1 MKILVIGKNGYISK
15 CFQEYMSS
23 YADDVVKAISVRD
36 DAWKNMSFAGF
47 DSVFNTAAL
56 AHNNARKGTDEE
68 FINLNVKLPFEIAN
82 KAKQDKVP
90 IFIHMSSLI
99 VYGNPSRINE
109 FNPITRETIPN
120 PDNIYGKSKYMGEL
134 ELRKLEDEN
143 FKIALIRSPRV
154 YGEKDTDSI
163 QQLTRF
169 AKTMPIFPDVKNS
182 ISMIYSDNLCELVR
196 LIAVSKQSGTYYPQ
210 QERYICTSKLVKD
223 ISVASGHRLFLT
235 KVFNPILRMIG
246 KKVRLVSKVF
256 GNEGFD
262 MSVSNH
268 FDGKYRIV
276 SYEESVEK
284 LASMKGN

>member
-36 DAWKNMSFAGF
+36 DSWKNMSFAGF
-47 DSVFNTAAL
+47 DAIFNTAAL

-68 FINLNVKLPFEIAN
+68 FMNLNVKLPPELAK
-82 KAKQDKVP
+82 KAKLDKVP

-99 VYGNPSRINE
+99 VYGNPSGINE
-109 FNPITRETIPN
+109 FNPITRDTIPN

-134 ELRKLEDEN
+134 QLNKLEDDN
-143 FKIALIRSPRV
+143 FRIAIIRSPRV

-163 QQLTRF
+163 QQLTCF

-196 LIAVSKQSGTYYPQ
+196 LIAESKQRGIFFPQ

-235 KVFNPILRMIG
+235 KVFNPILYLIRNKAGI
-246 KKVRLVSKVF
+246 VSKVF
-256 GNEGFD
+256 GNEGYS
-262 MSVSNH
+262 MELSNH
-268 FDGKYRIV
+268 FDGKYRVV
-276 SYEESVEK
+276 SYEESVER
-284 LASMKGN
+284 LAGKKGK

>member
-1 MKILVIGKNGYISK
+1 
-15 CFQEYMSS
+15 MSC

-47 DSVFNTAAL
+47 DAVFNTAAL

-109 FNPITRETIPN
+109 FNPITRDTIPN
-120 PDNIYGKSKYMGEL
+120 PDNIYGKSKYTGEL

-143 FKIALIRSPRV
+143 FRIALIRSPRV

-163 QQLTRF
+163 QQLTCF

-196 LIAVSKQSGTYYPQ
+196 LIAESKQDGTYYPQ

-223 ISVASGHRLFLT
+223 ISVAAGHKLFLT
-235 KVFNPILRMIG
+235 KVFNPILRLVG

-262 MSVSNH
+262 MKVSNH
-268 FDGKYRIV
+268 FDGKYRVV
-276 SYEESVEK
+276 SYEESVDR
-284 LASMKGN
+284 LASMKGK

>member
-15 CFQEYMSS
+15 CFQEYMSC
-23 YADDVVKAISVRD
+23 YANDVVKAISVRD

-47 DSVFNTAAL
+47 DAVFNTAAL

-99 VYGNPSRINE
+99 VYGNPSGINK
-109 FNPITRETIPN
+109 FNPITRDTIPN
-120 PDNIYGKSKYMGEL
+120 PDNIYGKSKYTGEI

-196 LIAVSKQSGTYYPQ
+196 LIAESKQGGTYYPQ
-210 QERYICTSKLVKD
+210 QERYICTSEMVKD
-223 ISVASGHRLFLT
+223 ISVAAGHKLFLT
-235 KVFNPILRMIG
+235 KVFNPILRLVG

-268 FDGKYRIV
+268 FGGKYRVV
-276 SYEESVEK
+276 SYEESVDR
-284 LASMKGN
+284 LARMKGK